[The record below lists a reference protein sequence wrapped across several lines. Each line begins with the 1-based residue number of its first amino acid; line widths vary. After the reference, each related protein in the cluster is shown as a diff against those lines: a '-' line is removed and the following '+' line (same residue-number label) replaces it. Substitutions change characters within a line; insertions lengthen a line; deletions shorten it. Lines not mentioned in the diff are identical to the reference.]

1 MTRIIKPKTDREKA
15 AAEFVL
21 KGALTRLAL
30 MFQMSGETYT
40 GPEVAGILIAAWQGH
55 EVAAHPPANTVATDP
70 LKERPEDR
78 LLEGILE
85 AES

>member
-1 MTRIIKPKTDREKA
+1 MTRLAAPKTDREKA

-40 GPEVAGILIAAWQGH
+40 GPQVAEVLIAAWQGH
-55 EVAAHPPANTVATDP
+55 ERALHPPANTLVTDP
-70 LKERPEDR
+70 LKKRVEDQ

-85 AES
+85 VAP